1 MRDVVWPRIGGDGN
15 SSVFVGRVLRS
26 PPRWRK
32 AEYAA
37 SPART
42 EGGQVTLEAELYV
55 EKHTAGPWQENQK
68 LAESCAF

>member
-1 MRDVVWPRIGGDGN
+1 MRDAVWPRIGGDGN
-15 SSVFVGRVLRS
+15 SSVLRR

-32 AEYAA
+32 AEYAGA

-55 EKHTAGPWQENQK
+55 EKHTAGPWQEN
-68 LAESCAF
+68 